1 MKDSPDQERYL
12 VFSWLHNNYEKH
24 IRFCMGSYRLEIF
37 FILCFVVREM
47 YLIIG
52 VRQIWHIL

>member
-12 VFSWLHNNYEKH
+12 VFSWLHNNYGKH

-37 FILCFVVREM
+37 FILCFVVRENVFDHW
-47 YLIIG
+47 G
-52 VRQIWHIL
+52 